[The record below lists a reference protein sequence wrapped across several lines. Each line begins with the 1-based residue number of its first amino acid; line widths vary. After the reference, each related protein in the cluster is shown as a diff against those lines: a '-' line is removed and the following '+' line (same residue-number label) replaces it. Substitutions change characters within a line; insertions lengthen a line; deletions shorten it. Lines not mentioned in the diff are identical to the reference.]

1 MDQLIV
7 NIEPGANVAFLR
19 KIIKNIKGIEGVVL
33 KRDVEIQP
41 KVKTMKKSD
50 KKTEEWIR
58 KMRELSNSVEPSAID
73 MNDERTRYLM
83 SK

>member
-19 KIIKNIKGIEGVVL
+19 KIIKNIKGIGDVVL
-33 KRDVEIQP
+33 KKDV
-41 KVKTMKKSD
+41 KVQSKGKSMKKTD

-58 KMRELSNSVEPSAID
+58 KMRELSNSIDSSMID
-73 MNDERTRYLM
+73 MNDERTRYIM